1 MKVENTWGCIIPP
14 PTTQCGSECKA
25 CMRWF
30 VRLAHEYY
38 KIIYGK
44 EKVQFT

>member
-1 MKVENTWGCIIPP
+1 MKPKNTWGCIIPP
-14 PTTQCGSECKA
+14 PTTQCGSNHRA

-38 KIIYGK
+38 NYFHKI
-44 EKVQFT
+44 EKVQFD

>member
-1 MKVENTWGCIIPP
+1 MKITNTWGCIIPP
-14 PTTQCGSECKA
+14 PTTQCDSERKV

-38 KIIYGK
+38 NRFHKK
-44 EKVQFT
+44 EKVQFD